1 MTTIA
6 EVAEAMQ
13 TVLTTVADE
22 AARDSG
28 FVERESKLTGAKFAQ
43 TLVFGWLSNSQA
55 TLEELS
61 QTAATLGVGITP
73 QGLDQRFSS
82 AAAQCMKQI
91 LDVAIETL
99 VSADAVAI
107 PILQRFDGVYLLDSS
122 TITLPDALEEIW
134 PGCGGRVSRNT
145 KAALKLQVYLDLQR
159 GTLQGPVLESAR
171 KQDRSSSL
179 QRTPLPKGSLRLA
192 DLGYFSLD
200 LFDDLNVQGVY
211 WLSRLQI
218 QTGIL
223 DPSGQRLDL
232 VKYLEDQVSAE
243 IDLPILLGVRHR
255 IPCRLLITRVPQEVA
270 DQRRRRLREQARSRG
285 QTVSKKRLKLADWII
300 LITNVPEKLLSLAEA
315 SVLYRSRWQIELLFK
330 LWKSHG
336 RIDESR
342 SVKPWRI
349 LCEVYGKLVAMLVQH
364 WLFLTSCWQYPDRSL
379 TKAAKTVQRHALH
392 LASVFGHTDRLSEA
406 LSVIRRCLRTGCRM
420 NTRRRAPNTYQLL
433 LNPPKASLT

>member
-82 AAAQCMKQI
+82 AAVQCMKQI